1 MHLLDTDVVWALR
14 DAAAGRADPALVAWS
29 ASVPPASLFVSV
41 IALMELDGGAAR
53 VERRDRAIG
62 AALRNWVDERVRPA
76 FAGRVLP
83 IDAAVTARFAKL
95 GYSDQRDGLL
105 ASTALEHGTTLVT
118 RNTRAF
124 KIGRVRTLNPW
135 TYKPENG
142 DISWEE
148 GSLTGSLWLKSLFR

>member
-1 MHLLDTDVVWALR
+1 MYLLDTDVVWALR
-14 DAAAGRADPALVAWS
+14 DAASGRADPALVAW
-29 ASVPPASLFVSV
+29 AGSVAPASLFLSV
-41 IALMELDGGAAR
+41 ITLMELDGGAAR

-62 AALRNWVDERVRPA
+62 AALRTWIDNRVRPA
-76 FAGRVLP
+76 FTGRVLP
-83 IDAAVTARFAKL
+83 IDAAVTARFGRL

-105 ASTALEHGTTLVT
+105 AATALEHGTALVT

-124 KIGRVRTLNPW
+124 RAGRVRTLNPW
-135 TYKPENG
+135 AYKPESG